1 MAGLALV
8 TSPSEQAWAD
18 LDREWTLFWESLDA
32 HAADPAAWFTPAQS
46 GKLQELLRQG
56 QAWLREHPHPHPERD
71 LYACHLRRLL
81 PVLYQLQAALQE
93 SAEKLQAQ
101 QHQLDAAR
109 AWAGSQGT
117 HPAPAAVAP
126 RPTAPAAK
134 PAVKGLARR

>member
-8 TSPSEQAWAD
+8 PSPSEQAWVD
-18 LDREWTLFWESLDA
+18 LDREWTAFWEGLQA
-32 HAADPAAWFTPAQS
+32 HAADPAAWFTPERS

-81 PVLYQLQAALQE
+81 PVLYQLQAALEE
-93 SAEKLQAQ
+93 SAAKLQAQ

-109 AWAGSQGT
+109 AWAGSLKSQPYAAA
-117 HPAPAAVAP
+117 PAPAP
-126 RPTAPAAK
+126 RPAPAK
-134 PAVKGLARR
+134 R